1 MRPKLTPSE
10 KEEII
15 NHLDLTKDKMVK
27 AYTLTQLACL
37 EWKSVQWIKLSGKYI
52 PIRIDEKYNKYMYN
66 RGQWKKPYAIRYIRV
81 DEIKYIYKKRNKKTE
96 LVEQY
101 K

>member
-1 MRPKLTPSE
+1 MRPKLVESE

-15 NHLDLTKDKMVK
+15 SHLDLTQDKMVK
-27 AYTLTQLACL
+27 AYTLTQLAYL
-37 EWKSVQWIKLSGKYI
+37 EWKSVQWIKVSGKYI
-52 PIRIDEKYNKYMYN
+52 PVRFDNKYNKYMYN
-66 RGQWKKPYAIRYIRV
+66 RGQWKKPYCVRYIRV
-81 DEIKYIYKKRNKKTE
+81 DEIKHIFKKRNKKSE